1 MFEQN
6 VFAVSAGWAAV
17 VWRGHRGAVDW
28 LVWGWNVTVHAQF
41 VLNWIWK
48 DVTCVAACFCFIL
61 FYMLVIDMHRAVDIY
76 FVLTNAADNSS
87 DLLCLSS
94 TDAHICLW
102 ILLSLLGI
110 HLLSVLP
117 SLLEI
122 YIAVCRVNGFL
133 CLIAKKLCQKNPNVN
148 LLEMKRWVS
157 FAFFLPP
164 LSSLQRS
171 IWLPRPSLQT
181 VISG

>member
-1 MFEQN
+1 MLDAAACFWYSRAGGKKNKKMFEQN

-28 LVWGWNVTVHAQF
+28 LVWGWNVTVHAEF
-41 VLNWIWK
+41 VLNWICK

-94 TDAHICLW
+94 TEAHICLW

-117 SLLEI
+117 SLL
-122 YIAVCRVNGFL
+122 
-133 CLIAKKLCQKNPNVN
+133 
-148 LLEMKRWVS
+148 
-157 FAFFLPP
+157 PP
-164 LSSLQRS
+164 LGNIYCCLSR
-171 IWLPRPSLQT
+171 
-181 VISG
+181 